1 MGKDFK
7 KNKSNNSSQYS
18 YLYTFD
24 EKYKLEVIKAGNG
37 FEIQRVFLKEDPKKI
52 KLVKETINLDGS
64 YIDKQAIRN
73 KVYEFF
79 KEKYHFSNTKTDN
92 VKRLENNCFIF
103 GTALSRQYLTGKYAT
118 LMEVR
123 EEVTNY
129 SAMSIE
135 VNTHTHG
142 IELQHNVD
150 AIKKHVGLA
159 YNKTSQVL
167 KTLFLKGFG
176 NNNYKLLNLTLR
188 EYYAFIIN
196 NAEFLKRDFIEFSG
210 QGQNQLTL
218 LENKIEEFKTPLEE
232 YYRYISFE
240 QYVKEFESNVYK
252 GYNTSMITD
261 DFRSTLERLF
271 EKYCEKMKM

>member
-1 MGKDFK
+1 M
-7 KNKSNNSSQYS
+7 
-18 YLYTFD
+18 
-24 EKYKLEVIKAGNG
+24 
-37 FEIQRVFLKEDPKKI
+37 
-52 KLVKETINLDGS
+52 
-64 YIDKQAIRN
+64 
-73 KVYEFF
+73 
-79 KEKYHFSNTKTDN
+79 
-92 VKRLENNCFIF
+92 
-103 GTALSRQYLTGKYAT
+103 
-118 LMEVR
+118 
-123 EEVTNY
+123 
-129 SAMSIE
+129 
-135 VNTHTHG
+135 
-142 IELQHNVD
+142 
-150 AIKKHVGLA
+150 
-159 YNKTSQVL
+159 
-167 KTLFLKGFG
+167 KTLFLRGFG
-176 NNNYKLLNLTLR
+176 NNNYKLLNLSLR